1 MCGAAHLSDCVEV
14 RGQFLGISSLLPGIK
29 LRFTLFGDRSPH
41 PLSHPGWAALNQVSI
56 FQANKFLGVYSQRK
70 RTRRFCQWEQTIRK
84 KRPGVEA
91 RLHDSH
97 GKEHYRIAQDSSP
110 DAQGCTSEAVL
121 CESRHPDGHWAHS
134 ATLGFKDRLPSNL
147 QCSGLCIPRAVPRG
161 SATTQPTRNTPFTVS
176 PLG

>member
-29 LRFTLFGDRSPH
+29 LRFTLFGDRSPQ
-41 PLSHPGWAALNQVSI
+41 PLSYPGWAALNQVSV

-84 KRPGVEA
+84 KRPEVET
-91 RLHDSH
+91 RLHMTAM
-97 GKEHYRIAQDSSP
+97 GKSTTGLHRTPTP

-121 CESRHPDGHWAHS
+121 CERRHSDGHWAHS
-134 ATLGFKDRLPSNL
+134 ATLCFKDRLSSNL
-147 QCSGLCIPRAVPRG
+147 QCSVSISPGLCLEALPPHSLQEIPSLWFP
-161 SATTQPTRNTPFTVS
+161 P
-176 PLG
+176 